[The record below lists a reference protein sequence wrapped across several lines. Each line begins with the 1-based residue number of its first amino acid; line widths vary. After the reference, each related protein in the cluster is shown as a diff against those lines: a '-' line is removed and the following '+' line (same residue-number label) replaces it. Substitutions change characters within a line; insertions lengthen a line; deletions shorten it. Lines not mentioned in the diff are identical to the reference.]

1 MTEELTLPKQQMD
14 TALLTVSREDIRAI
28 SSVVVD
34 GQTHRLGQ
42 QRDFRRN
49 DQLAAFLPETGRLS
63 LAWVRLADG
72 EQLDVHQHPTKSMIL
87 VCKGSVRLLGDQE
100 RELAEG
106 DTVAVPPGAR
116 HGFVTRPGEVFE
128 GLSVQ
133 FEGSGLYEDETEPR
147 VRFDGDL
154 ASLAELER
162 YNAERLEQFGR
173 HRMFELF
180 DSGRVTAD
188 PEMRARFVNAL
199 YVWSVYFQRMLYARQ
214 AVCADPRLREV
225 YAGHLR
231 EEFGH
236 DVLLKE
242 RHGISETVYD
252 PILEAVGNWFV
263 LQMHGADEAAK
274 IVIVHMVVE
283 SSCQVFGERTGVA
296 FPEET
301 ADDVTYFDLHSE
313 VDEDHRELGR
323 DHLRG
328 LSTSQFPH
336 LMRVCGQAWDQLDV
350 LFERI
355 ATHMVR

>member
-1 MTEELTLPKQQMD
+1 MTEELILDKPRLN
-14 TALLTVSREDIRAI
+14 TAPVTVSRDDIRAI
-28 SSVVVD
+28 SSVVAD
-34 GQTHRLGQ
+34 GETHHLGQ
-42 QRDFRRN
+42 QRDFRRHAL
-49 DQLAAFLPETGRLS
+49 LADFLPETGRLS

-87 VCKGSVRLLGDQE
+87 VCKGSVRLLGD
-100 RELAEG
+100 REEELTEG
-106 DTVAVPPGAR
+106 DTVAVPPGGR

-133 FEGSGLYEDETEPR
+133 FEGSGLYEDETAPR
-147 VRFDGDL
+147 VNFGGDL

-162 YNAERLEQFGR
+162 YNQERLDKFGR

-180 DSGRVTAD
+180 DSGRVTSD
-188 PEMRARFVNAL
+188 PEMRDRFVSAL

-214 AVCADPRLREV
+214 AVCADPELREV

-242 RHGISETVYD
+242 RHGIGETVYD

-263 LQMHGADEAAK
+263 MQMHGADEAAK

-283 SSCQVFGERTGVA
+283 SSCQVFGERTSVA
-296 FPEET
+296 FAEQT
-301 ADDVTYFDLHSE
+301 ADEVSYFDLHSE

-328 LSTSQFPH
+328 VSADQFPR
-336 LMRVCGQAWDQLDV
+336 LMQVCGQAWDQLDV

-355 ATHMVR
+355 ATYMVR